1 MLHDEP
7 PRTVAVTS
15 VFGSGLKTDVG
26 RRSTPF
32 SCERVPPMVE
42 EVSREGVVHN

>member
-7 PRTVAVTS
+7 PRTVAVTC
-15 VFGSGLKTDVG
+15 VFGSRLKTDVG
-26 RRSTPF
+26 RRPPPF
-32 SCERVPPMVE
+32 SCKRVPAMVE